1 MVGGI
6 KVIIENFLPKKERKC
21 CVVTFCFL
29 VYYFLFWFEP
39 IWLEKL
45 KKKRVCHFA
54 GYGSCEFPTGY
65 WIKKKG
71 MQEGGIGWFKR
82 KDIVVAWWFKFFGV
96 SSVVI
101 LLDN

>member
-1 MVGGI
+1 MLRCYLLLFSLLLS
-6 KVIIENFLPKKERKC
+6 FL
-21 CVVTFCFL
+21 
-29 VYYFLFWFEP
+29 
-39 IWLEKL
+39 IWANLARET